1 MIKNAFIHALDLQEG
16 AGVLTTELQI
26 NGVSISAKLNTKR
39 KQNTDPYAT
48 VFVKPLDASLQKDEE
63 ERFVFRALYLGN

>member
-1 MIKNAFIHALDLQEG
+1 MIKNAFIHALDLEEG

-39 KQNTDPYAT
+39 KQNTDPYARIL
-48 VFVKPLDASLQKDEE
+48 VRPQD
-63 ERFVFRALYLGN
+63 